1 MSRVYL
7 QTGFFHWP
15 KILISKQ
22 RNQLKIIQDQQKQQ
36 EKQQGRKVTT
46 SAPVAARSVASTTTA
61 TPYVEEKGEESVIE
75 YDYYYYDYD
84 DSLEHGNFYA
94 NDDYDPKAPGRII
107 DPTNARPPLLPII
120 PPSTSVVK
128 TSTPVETKQSH
139 KL

>member
-1 MSRVYL
+1 MKTF
-7 QTGFFHWP
+7 Q
-15 KILISKQ
+15 Q

-36 EKQQGRKVTT
+36 EKQQGRKVTVVPAL
-46 SAPVAARSVASTTTA
+46 APRSISLVSTTTS

-120 PPSTSVVK
+120 PPSTTTVVK
-128 TSTPVETKQSH
+128 NSTPVETTQINK
-139 KL
+139 